1 MSDPVGAILVPPRPN
16 LGPEPWP
23 KSSPLESLWLVLG
36 ILILPVA
43 AWLIWRMCAPPG
55 SAVPIR
61 TPAPAA
67 LDVTP
72 RGRLVAL
79 STSTKN
85 ALASRFGSTWHAK
98 TTEELAAESAL
109 KDVLGPEMLGQL
121 IEFLDRID
129 RLKFAP
135 ERPNHNGRSLP
146 EELAAWD
153 PRVAGLIARI
163 GAKANGRHDKQ
174 APARS
179 RLRRPAADHRPR
191 PLALPLERRSG
202 MLTATG
208 SLRLKRTPSMS
219 VR

>member
-1 MSDPVGAILVPPRPN
+1 VSDPVGRSLVPPRPN

-23 KSSPLESLWLVLG
+23 KSSPLESLWLLLG
-36 ILILPVA
+36 TLILPVA
-43 AWLIWRMCAPPG
+43 GWLIWRMVRRRGARSNQG
-55 SAVPIR
+55 SAVPD
-61 TPAPAA
+61 T

-85 ALASRFGSTWHAK
+85 ALASRFGSTWRAK
-98 TTEELAAESAL
+98 TTEELAAESPL
-109 KDVLGPEMLGQL
+109 RDVLGPEMLGQL

-135 ERPNHNGRSLP
+135 ERPYHNGQSLP

-163 GAKANGRHDKQ
+163 EAKANGRHDKQ
-174 APARS
+174 AS
-179 RLRRPAADHRPR
+179 RASSAASPRR
-191 PLALPLERRSG
+191 
-202 MLTATG
+202 
-208 SLRLKRTPSMS
+208 
-219 VR
+219 